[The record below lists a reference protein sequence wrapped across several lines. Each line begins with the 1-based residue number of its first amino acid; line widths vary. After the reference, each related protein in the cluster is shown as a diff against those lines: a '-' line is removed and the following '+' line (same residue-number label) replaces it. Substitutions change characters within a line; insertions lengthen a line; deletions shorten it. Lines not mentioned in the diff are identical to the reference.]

1 MSGQV
6 MTDNE
11 FELFRVWVYDQAG
24 ISMSPAKKPL
34 IMSRLQRRVAHF
46 GLQSYA
52 QYYKLITGG
61 TEKAEPQICLDLLT
75 TNETYFFREPK
86 HFEFLRDRALAERR
100 PGTTFRVW
108 SAACSSGEEP
118 WSIAMLLASKLGDIG
133 WEIVASDISTRVL
146 ARAESAH
153 YAIERAEKI
162 PRPYLTRYCQRGI
175 NAQDGTFRIV
185 PELRRRV
192 KFMQVNLIAPL
203 PDVGTFDLI
212 FLRNVLIYFD
222 MQTKAAVVRQLC
234 NALRPGGYFYCG
246 HSESLHGMGLPL
258 TTIQPAVYQRQ

>member
-6 MTDNE
+6 MTDSE
-11 FELFRVWVYDQAG
+11 FELFRAWVYDQAG

-46 GLQSYA
+46 GLQTYA
-52 QYYKLITGG
+52 QYYK
-61 TEKAEPQICLDLLT
+61 LT

-118 WSIAMLLASKLGDIG
+118 WSIAMLLASKLGDMG
-133 WEIVASDISTRVL
+133 WEILASDISTRVL
-146 ARAESAH
+146 DRAQSAH

-162 PRPYLTRYCQRGI
+162 PRPYLTRFCQRGV
-175 NAQDGTFRIV
+175 NAQEGTFRIV